1 MLFKNDVFFL
11 KLRNTNNMCIA
22 VSDNYNGLISDNHTA
37 TITNDGYGITKEM
50 LHGIIYSFFDIF
62 LCDNGSVKN
71 AIQITYGNLGET
83 TSAEAFVTCNDIVL
97 KKTTVLKILQLRFA
111 ACMGLILQIS
121 RHFAIGLEN
130 LKLVILIWKMKN
142 AIY

>member
-22 VSDNYNGLISDNHTA
+22 INDNYNELISDNHTA
-37 TITNDGYGITKEM
+37 IITNDGYGVTKEM

-83 TSAEAFVTCNDIVL
+83 TPAGDSSKDIA
-97 KKTTVLKILQLRFA
+97 TEICT
-111 ACMGLILQIS
+111 MYGILQIS
-121 RHFAIGLEN
+121 RHFAIDLEN